1 MGYDFD
7 FIGHLNEAKASNIL
21 NGTSLSAGKELFT
34 HPTAVPATLSYFN
47 VPIKEEAKLVFG
59 VDLRNTV
66 NGVKY
71 AVLVNGETVFN
82 KVYQGPTQE
91 NNIIISLE
99 KYHNQMV
106 NVDFVVDPLGDNNS
120 DWAYWMA
127 PRICKVSD
135 PNGSE
140 PCIERKFDLSTLLK
154 E

>member
-1 MGYDFD
+1 M
-7 FIGHLNEAKASNIL
+7 
-21 NGTSLSAGKELFT
+21 
-34 HPTAVPATLSYFN
+34 
-47 VPIKEEAKLVFG
+47 
-59 VDLRNTV
+59 

-82 KVYQGPTQE
+82 KVYQVPTQE

-106 NVDFVVDPLGDNNS
+106 NVDFVVDPLGNNDS

-127 PRICKVSD
+127 PRICKISD
-135 PNGSE
+135 PNKGE
-140 PCIERKFDLSTLLK
+140 PCSVRKFDLSTLLK